1 MSCCGQ
7 KRLALTATPRRTPAM
22 EAPAPR
28 PARPAKPALRYLR
41 EGSLALRGPHTGR
54 VYSFD
59 AAGQATAVDPQDLE
73 ALLRTRLFE
82 RIVEIVE
89 G

>member
-7 KRLALTATPRRTPAM
+7 KRLALTATPRRTPAA
-22 EAPAPR
+22 EAPR
-28 PARPAKPALRYLR
+28 PVRPANPALRYLK
-41 EGSLALRGPHTGR
+41 EGALALRGPQTGR

-59 AAGQATAVDPQDLE
+59 AAGQATAVDPKDLE

-82 RIVEIVE
+82 IVE